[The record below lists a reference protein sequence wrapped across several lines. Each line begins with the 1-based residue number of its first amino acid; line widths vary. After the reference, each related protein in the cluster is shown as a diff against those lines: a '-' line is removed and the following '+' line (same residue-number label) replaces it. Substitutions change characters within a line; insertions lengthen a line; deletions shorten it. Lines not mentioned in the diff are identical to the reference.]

1 MEYKYGIFD
10 LDGTIIDSMSTYLKT
25 FFEILNKRFKIDI
38 KNSSEYYLKSAG
50 TPIEIQFQQVLENNN
65 ISFKNIPE
73 LVDEFFETVDNEKF
87 LIFERSRTIIE
98 YLYNKNVLLFISTGS
113 TTECSK
119 NRLVRSDLLK
129 YFSVI
134 LGSNKI
140 IKGPKHIEEFAKFV
154 NLPTEE
160 FARQVFYCGDSV
172 RDMEI
177 AKMFGIYAIGVAQTV
192 EKEYLLEAGA
202 DIVVDKIGDVLK
214 LNVLKEI
221 N

>member
-10 LDGTIIDSMSTYLKT
+10 LDGTIINSMPTYTKV
-25 FFEILNKRFKIDI
+25 FFEILSEKFKIDI

-65 ISFKNIPE
+65 ISFENIPE
-73 LVDEFFETVDNEKF
+73 LVNEFFETVNSEKF

-119 NRLVRSDLLK
+119 ERLVKSDLLK

-140 IKGPKHIEEFAKFV
+140 TKGPEHIKGFAKFV

-160 FARQVFYCGDSV
+160 FARRSFYCGDGI

-177 AKMFGIYAIGVAQTV
+177 AKMFEIYAIGIAQTI
-192 EKEYLLEAGA
+192 EKDDLLEAGA
-202 DIVVDKIGDVLK
+202 DVVVDKIGDVLK
-214 LNVLKEI
+214 LNALK
-221 N
+221 

>member
-10 LDGTIIDSMSTYLKT
+10 LDGTIVDSMPTYTKV
-25 FFEILNKRFKIDI
+25 FFEILSEKFKIDI
-38 KNSSEYYLKSAG
+38 KNSSEYYLESAG

-65 ISFKNIPE
+65 ISFENIPE
-73 LVDEFFETVDNEKF
+73 LVDEFFETVNSEKF

-119 NRLVRSDLLK
+119 ERLVKSDLLK

-140 IKGPKHIEEFAKFV
+140 TKGPEHIKGFAKFV

-160 FARQVFYCGDSV
+160 FARRSFYCGDGI

-177 AKMFGIYAIGVAQTV
+177 AKMFGIYAIGIAQTM
-192 EKEYLLEAGA
+192 EKGNLLEAGA
-202 DIVVDKIGDVLK
+202 DVVVDKIGDVLK
-214 LNVLKEI
+214 LNALK
-221 N
+221 